1 MAIHALK
8 KATGVFLLNQ
18 LVKFLQVFT
27 AQYISDF
34 IFGGNFA
41 IILDGRSC
49 LPLIVREDVSSCV
62 VSLLVQS

>member
-1 MAIHALK
+1 MA
-8 KATGVFLLNQ
+8 VFLLNQ